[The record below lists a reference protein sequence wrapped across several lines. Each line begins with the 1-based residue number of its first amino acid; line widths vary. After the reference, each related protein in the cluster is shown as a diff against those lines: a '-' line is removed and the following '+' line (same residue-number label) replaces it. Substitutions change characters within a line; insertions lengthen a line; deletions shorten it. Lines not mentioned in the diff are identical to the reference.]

1 MNKNVKKVF
10 TLILLIIFIGFNLIH
25 FPFLYQLIREDIVA
39 GTVHGTGIEMLAI
52 VPWIIEIISIPV
64 IIGHIVYLLIFRK
77 IKINN
82 KANIIFFILYIIQIV
97 LFNVLV
103 SL

>member
-25 FPFLYQLIREDIVA
+25 FPFLYQLIREDIVT
-39 GTVHGTGIEMLAI
+39 GRVHGTGIEMLAI

-64 IIGHIVYLLIFRK
+64 IIGQIVYLIIFRK